1 MEEFYSDDSLAERRV
16 APNRSSQGRGRNKK
30 RKPNPEDIVFDAL
43 NALLMLMVVTV
54 TLYPILN
61 TLALSFN
68 DGMDSLRGG
77 IYLWPRQF
85 TLKNYQ
91 AVFFTGTVFH
101 AFFVSVARSASAM
114 VLNVFF
120 TTMLA
125 YAISRKEYVFRRFIT
140 LVFVLTM
147 YFNAG
152 MIPQYFLIK
161 NLKLL
166 NTFWVYIL
174 PSLVGAFNL
183 IIVRTYIRTI
193 PESLIE
199 SARIDGATDFKIFL
213 RVIMPLC
220 KPVLATIALFVAVGA
235 WNSWF
240 DTFLYCSSI
249 PELSTLQYELM
260 KLMSFASQ
268 TNYNPAMAVGQSA
281 TGESLVNMVTPIS
294 IRAAITIVAAAPI
307 VLIYPFLQKYFVV
320 GLNVGSIKE

>member
-1 MEEFYSDDSLAERRV
+1 M
-16 APNRSSQGRGRNKK
+16 PKN
-30 RKPNPEDIVFDAL
+30 NPEPVIFKICNTVFM
-43 NALLMLMVVTV
+43 LLVITV

-61 TLALSFN
+61 TLAISFN

-77 IYLWPRQF
+77 VYLWPRRF
-85 TLKNYQ
+85 TWQNYH
-91 AVFFTGTVFH
+91 AVFFTGAVYH
-101 AFFVSVARSASAM
+101 AFFVSASRAILAM

-125 YAISRKEYVFRRFIT
+125 YTLSRPEYVFRKLIT
-140 LVFVLTM
+140 LAFVLTM

-152 MIPQYFLIK
+152 MIPHYFLMK
-161 NLKLL
+161 NLGLM
-166 NTFWVYIL
+166 NNFWVYIV

-183 IIVRTYIRTI
+183 IVVRTYIKAL
-193 PESLIE
+193 PESLVE
-199 SARIDGATDFKIFL
+199 SARIDGAGDFTIFL

-240 DTFLYCSSI
+240 DTFLYCSSR

-268 TNYNPAMAVGQSA
+268 TNYNPALAVGQAA
-281 TGESLVNMVTPIS
+281 TGESIVNMVTPLS
-294 IRAAITIVAAAPI
+294 IRAAITVVAAAPI
-307 VLIYPFLQKYFVV
+307 VIIYPFLQKHFVV
-320 GLNVGSIKE
+320 GLNVGSVKE

>member
-1 MEEFYSDDSLAERRV
+1 MKRAYLENAFE
-16 APNRSSQGRGRNKK
+16 NWQGDPEQWGHGKK
-30 RKPNPEDIVFDAL
+30 RASMEDVIFNAFNGIFMLLIV
-43 NALLMLMVVTV
+43 TI

-61 TLALSFN
+61 TLALSLN

-101 AFFVSVARSASAM
+101 AFFVSVARSMLSM

-125 YAISRKEYVFRRFIT
+125 YTLSRKEYVFRKLIT
-140 LVFVLTM
+140 VAFVLTM

-152 MIPQYFLIK
+152 MIPHYFLIK
-161 NLKLL
+161 ELNLM
-166 NTFWVYIL
+166 NNFWVYII

-183 IIVRTYIRTI
+183 IVVRTYIKTI

-199 SARIDGATDFKIFL
+199 SARMDGAGDFKIFL
-213 RVIMPLC
+213 QIILPLC
-220 KPVLATIALFVAVGA
+220 KPVLATIALFVAVGS

-240 DTFLYCSSI
+240 DTFLYCSSRQ
-249 PELSTLQYELM
+249 ELSTLQYELM

-268 TNYNPAMAVGQSA
+268 TNYNPAMAAGYSA
-281 TGESLVNMVTPIS
+281 TGESVVNMVTPVS
-294 IRAAITIVAAAPI
+294 IRAAITVVAAAPI
-307 VLIYPFLQKYFVV
+307 VFVYPFLQKHFVV
-320 GLNVGSIKE
+320 GLNVGSVKD